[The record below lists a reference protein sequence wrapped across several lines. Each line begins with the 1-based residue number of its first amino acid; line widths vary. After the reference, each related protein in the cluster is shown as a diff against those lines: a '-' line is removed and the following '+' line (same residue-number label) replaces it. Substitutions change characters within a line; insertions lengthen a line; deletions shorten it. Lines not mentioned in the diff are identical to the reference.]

1 MKKISASL
9 ILAYSLFISPVF
21 AETTPLKVVTTF
33 SILGDLTKQVGG
45 DLVEVKTL
53 VGPDGDAHTYSPT
66 PNDSIALTQA
76 ELVVENGL
84 GIEGWFDRLV
94 AASGYKGQVVVASK
108 GVSPRLMD
116 EEHGEHE
123 EHEEGHDAHHHHQD
137 HEAGDPHA
145 WQDVSNVRIYVKNI
159 TEALVAAMPD
169 KGDTLRE
176 RAKAYD
182 AKLEKLDKWV
192 RSEIAAIPSEQRK
205 IITSHDAFGYFG
217 KAYGVTFLS
226 PQGISTEAE
235 PSARQFAKLVKQI
248 RSEKVR
254 RVFFKNL
261 ASPKL
266 ATQLASDAG
275 ASVGKPIYSD
285 ALSKAEGPASSYIDM
300 MHYNVEQF
308 KEAMLLNGK

>member
-1 MKKISASL
+1 MKKIIAIGL
-9 ILAYSLFISPVF
+9 FALSLFSSSAF
-21 AETTPLKVVTTF
+21 AETKPLKVVATF

-45 DLVEVKTL
+45 DLVDVRTL

-66 PNDSIALTQA
+66 PNDSVDLAQA
-76 ELVVENGL
+76 GLVIENGL

-94 AASGYKGQVVVASK
+94 AASGYKGQVVVASR
-108 GVSPRLMD
+108 GVSLRPMD
-116 EEHGEHE
+116 EENEEYE
-123 EHEEGHDAHHHHQD
+123 EHDEGYHHHHD

-169 KGDTLRE
+169 KAATLKE

-192 RSEIAAIPSEQRK
+192 RSEMAAIPSEQRK

-217 KAYGVTFLS
+217 KAYSVTFLS

-235 PSARQFAKLVKQI
+235 PSAMQFAKLVKQI

-254 RVFFKNL
+254 RVFFENL
-261 ASPKL
+261 ASPKI

-275 ASVGKPIYSD
+275 ASVGKPVYSD
-285 ALSKAEGPASSYIDM
+285 SLSKAKGPASTYIDM
-300 MHYNVEQF
+300 MRYNVEQF